1 MRLRI
6 SPRSTALA
14 SALSVLLLSSCALAG
29 TPKWVRKGR
38 VDCTLAPCPGVYS
51 AVGHVKG
58 VKNAQLRRSTADA
71 NARAELAKVISRKLK
86 KAPSKE
92 FQSLVIESTYAK
104 DVGLVSLQT
113 VLVEGTAPPIPQ
125 IELELVSYKLA
136 P

>member
-92 FQSLVIESTYAK
+92 FQSLVIESTVGVEIVDRWVSKKGVEYA
-104 DVGLVSLQT
+104 
-113 VLVEGTAPPIPQ
+113 
-125 IELELVSYKLA
+125 LA
-136 P
+136 TLSPESFRMALFGK